1 MRISDWSSDVC
12 SSDLPSIS
20 PRNSFA
26 ATIRTITSGPCSV
39 AISAACSPKS
49 GGKTMNKGLLTAA
62 SMVAVIAAMPAQA
75 QDAAAIEAAGEIV
88 VTAQKREQ
96 RLIDVPQ
103 SVSVVSGEALENI
116 QATNFSDYLK
126 LVPGLQLNQT
136 TPGFGRLVLRG
147 VNTGGV
153 ASTVAVYRSEEHTSE
168 LQSLMRI
175 SYAVFCLK
183 KKNKYSKP

>member
-39 AISAACSPKS
+39 AISATCSPKS

-75 QDAAAIEAAGEIV
+75 QEAAAIEAAGEIV
-88 VTAQKREQ
+88 VTAQKRVQ
-96 RLIDVPQ
+96 NVQDVPI
-103 SVSVVSGEALENI
+103 SISVVGGEQMQQSGA
-116 QATNFSDYLK
+116 S
-126 LVPGLQLNQT
+126 QL
-136 TPGFGRLVLRG
+136 
-147 VNTGGV
+147 
-153 ASTVAVYRSEEHTSE
+153 AD
-168 LQSLMRI
+168 
-175 SYAVFCLK
+175 
-183 KKNKYSKP
+183 